1 MQNDL
6 SKIPIFA
13 SLPESELQELAGI
26 IEVRKFSRGEVLF
39 MEGDPV
45 QGLYFVQSGKVQMS
59 KVSYAGKQSILQ
71 IYSKGEVLAE
81 AVLFSEASYP
91 ATAEAVE
98 SSTVYFLGLD
108 AMQEVMLRHPLIAV
122 NVVKVLSARLRTAQ
136 ERLKYLSYAKA
147 EGRIAK
153 LLQELA
159 DSYGRMEDS
168 GVFIDVE
175 MTHARLASL
184 TGLTRE
190 TVSRVLSAWRTDKV
204 ISTEQ
209 RKIIL
214 LDMKTLEEYSKE

>member
-204 ISTEQ
+204 ISTEH

>member
-6 SKIPIFA
+6 SKVPIFA

-26 IEVRKFSRGEVLF
+26 IEVRQFSRGEVLF

-45 QGLYFVQSGKVQMS
+45 QGLFFIQSGKVQMS

-71 IYSKGEVLAE
+71 IYSTGEVLAE
-81 AVLFSEASYP
+81 AVIFSEAPYP

-98 SSTVYFLGLD
+98 PSTVYFLALA
-108 AMQEVMLRHPLIAV
+108 AMQEVMLRHPLIAM

-159 DSYGRMEDS
+159 ESYGRMEDS
-168 GVFIDVE
+168 GIIVDVE

-190 TVSRVLSAWRTDKV
+190 TVSRVLSAWRADKV
-204 ISTEQ
+204 ISSEH